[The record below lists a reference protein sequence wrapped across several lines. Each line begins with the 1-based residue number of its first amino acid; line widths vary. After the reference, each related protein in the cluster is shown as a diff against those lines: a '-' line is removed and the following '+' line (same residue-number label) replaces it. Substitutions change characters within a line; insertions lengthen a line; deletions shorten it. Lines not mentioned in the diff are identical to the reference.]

1 MRLDRFRPSFYGLL
15 FVFVLLFATACLPI
29 RPVVRNS
36 VGQELPLL
44 NQAVDSVTAVA
55 NVINPIDAMPSPDGA
70 LVYFTAQEGTEATLS
85 VVAATGGAPKIL
97 VSGAPL
103 VDPRGLTLS
112 EDGETIYVADRGAE
126 LVWQVAAVDGAVS
139 PVAGTEG
146 IAAQSVELANSTN
159 GGQLYIS
166 GNRGGKPGIWSV
178 PTNGGDLTVVAEGAP
193 FVNPMG
199 IAATQD
205 GTLYVVDHDG
215 SGNDQATVV
224 RIADGTTTIIARDFR
239 AGYQAGAALTLDEQV
254 LLVSALD
261 PQRAS
266 AQVLLVNL
274 TSLQTGVVT
283 KVVAANAGSG
293 GVHRAQQV
301 NLFAWADG
309 QHPIQK
315 PGHVY
320 VIKPPQGD

>member
-1 MRLDRFRPSFYGLL
+1 MRLERFRPSFYGLL
-15 FVFVLLFATACLPI
+15 FLFVLFFATACLPI

-44 NQAVDSVTAVA
+44 NEAVDSVTVVA
-55 NVINPIDAMPSPDGA
+55 SVIDPIDAVPSPDGT
-70 LVYFTAQEGTEATLS
+70 LIYFTAQESGGAMLS
-85 VVAATGGAPKIL
+85 VVAATGGESQIL

-103 VDPRGLTLS
+103 LEPRGLTLS
-112 EDGETIYVADRGAE
+112 EDGETIYVADRGAQQ
-126 LVWQVAAVDGAVS
+126 VWRVAAVDGAIS

-146 IAAQSVELANSTN
+146 IAAQSVERASSTN
-159 GGQLYIS
+159 GDQLYIS
-166 GNRGGKPGIWSV
+166 GNRDGKPGIWSV
-178 PTNGGDLTVVAEGAP
+178 PINGGDVTVIAEGTP
-193 FVNPMG
+193 FVSPMG
-199 IAATQD
+199 IAITQD

-215 SGNDQATVV
+215 AGNDQATVV
-224 RIADGTTTIIARDFR
+224 RIADGTPTIIVRDFR

-261 PQRAS
+261 PERAS

-274 TSLQTGVVT
+274 ASLQAGMVT
-283 KVVAANAGSG
+283 KVVGANAGSG

-309 QHPIQK
+309 AQPIQK

-320 VIKPPQGD
+320 VIKPPHGD